1 MKTISIANLK
11 GGVGK
16 TITSINLAYLLAA
29 EHEKR
34 VLIVDNDKQGNVSQF
49 FGRYGYEH
57 AGTGEVM
64 TREYKTPEDVIQ
76 HTENPN
82 IDIIAANLSLA
93 DAERQV
99 QNEAGG
105 LPQQLRLKM
114 LLLQVRDR
122 YDFCIIDNA
131 PSIGMCVINALA
143 ASDFLIVPVKIDR
156 FTFEGLDSLLEQAGE
171 MHVYFNKRLR
181 LLGTLITSY
190 RKNASNV
197 SGEEWLRQAEKYH
210 VFNQHISYSDKV
222 DESTFSQEP
231 ITVYSKTC
239 GTSWD
244 YRAWTAEVLVKMAA
258 AEGGKDDE

>member
-16 TITSINLAYLLAA
+16 TITTINLAYLLAS
-29 EHEKR
+29 EYDKHI
-34 VLIVDNDKQGNVSQF
+34 LIIDNDQQGNTSQF

-57 AGTGEVM
+57 AGMSEVM
-64 TREYKTPEDVIQ
+64 QRKCKKPEEVIQ

-93 DAERQV
+93 AAERQV
-99 QNEAGG
+99 QSEANG
-105 LPQQLRLKM
+105 LPQQLRLKTI
-114 LLLQVRDR
+114 LLQVRDR
-122 YDFCIIDNA
+122 YDYCIIDNA

-156 FTFEGLDSLLEQAGE
+156 FTFEGLDSLLEQAGQMRE
-171 MHVYFNKRLR
+171 YFNKRLR

-197 SGEEWLRQAEKYH
+197 SGEEWLKQAEQYR
-210 VFNQHISYSDKV
+210 VFDHHIRYTDKI

-231 ITVYSKTC
+231 ITVHSKTC
-239 GTSWD
+239 GASRD
-244 YRAWTAEVLVKMAA
+244 YRAWTAEALAKMAA
-258 AEGGKDDE
+258 AEGGEDDE